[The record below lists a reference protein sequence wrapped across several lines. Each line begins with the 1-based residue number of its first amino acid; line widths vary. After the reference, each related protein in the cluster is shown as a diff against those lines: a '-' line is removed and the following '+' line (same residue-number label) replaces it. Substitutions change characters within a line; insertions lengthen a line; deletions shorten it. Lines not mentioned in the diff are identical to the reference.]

1 MLRDPARKKDSSVHQ
16 VTAKLMKLMEINGVG
31 QLTAAKFLKNYA
43 AEKAHLPEMSR
54 WELIAFLSGTSNE
67 GYVPSSGSLVGILKQ
82 LHDEMSAGLADA
94 TKGGIFNDIPS
105 RSKEA
110 MVQKLLDKEIAR
122 NWRAFYRLA
131 KANAKKVAQRAKVKQ
146 MRKAANKSK
155 KLRQKKKEIYYK
167 TVWGWLRRT

>member
-43 AEKAHLPEMSR
+43 AEKAHEMSR

-94 TKGGIFNDIPS
+94 TKD
-105 RSKEA
+105 E
-110 MVQKLLDKEIAR
+110 EI
-122 NWRAFYRLA
+122 
-131 KANAKKVAQRAKVKQ
+131 NAYEGLMAV
-146 MRKAANKSK
+146 
-155 KLRQKKKEIYYK
+155 KKK
-167 TVWGWLRRT
+167 G